1 MAEWLSGGT
10 RAEGETAMIVRSFGT
25 LSVALV
31 VAAIGVAAWQPS
43 QPSGKGTPA
52 AQTSGSGWQL
62 PPDAAETKNPLT
74 VDAKLL
80 ATGKSIFKE
89 KCQKCHGAAGR
100 GDGPDA
106 DPDADNMDLT
116 EAKRAERNA
125 DGVVFFKVWNGRKK
139 PKMPAQKE
147 ELTKE
152 QVWAVVAHV
161 QTLRKKPT
169 TP

>member
-1 MAEWLSGGT
+1 
-10 RAEGETAMIVRSFGT
+10 MIARSFGT
-25 LSVALV
+25 LGAALV
-31 VAAIGVAAWQPS
+31 LAAIGVAAWQPS
-43 QPSGKGTPA
+43 QPAGKGKPA
-52 AQTSGSGWQL
+52 VQTTGSGWQL

-80 ATGKSIFKE
+80 ATGKAIFKE

-116 EAKRAERNA
+116 DAKRAERNP
-125 DGVVFFKVWNGRKK
+125 DGVVFFKVSNGRKK

-152 QVWAVVAHV
+152 QIWAVVSHV